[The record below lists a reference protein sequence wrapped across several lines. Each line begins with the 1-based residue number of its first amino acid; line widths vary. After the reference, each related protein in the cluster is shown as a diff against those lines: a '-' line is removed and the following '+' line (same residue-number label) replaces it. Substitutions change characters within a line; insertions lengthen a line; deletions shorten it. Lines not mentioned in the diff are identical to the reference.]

1 MKNEKYRAIE
11 RFALRAFLIVIGF
24 QILTLLILIFGSD
37 NVANIHGELIG
48 IKDSHRDQFE
58 YDWKLQMFFFA
69 GLSKVS
75 GILLFGIPWAVLRFS
90 KIFRDNELE
99 S

>member
-1 MKNEKYRAIE
+1 MKNEQYIAIE

-24 QILTLLILIFGSD
+24 QFFTLLILVFGSD
-37 NVANIHGELIG
+37 NVANIHGDLIG
-48 IKDSHRDQFE
+48 IRDSHRDQFK

-69 GLSKVS
+69 GFFKVS

-90 KIFRDNELE
+90 KIFRDNGLE